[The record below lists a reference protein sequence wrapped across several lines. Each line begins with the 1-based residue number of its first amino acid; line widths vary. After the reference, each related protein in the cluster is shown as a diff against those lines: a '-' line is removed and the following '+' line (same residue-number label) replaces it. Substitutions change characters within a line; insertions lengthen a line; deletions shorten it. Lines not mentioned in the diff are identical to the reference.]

1 MVINIDLIRRR
12 FGRSIGLREEVNGF
26 PHGGCDRNCTDRR
39 QGQALAQYYPP
50 HQAYPRQPLPPAV
63 NADELP
69 SLNAPAVQ
77 DHPLPPVGVGPAY
90 QPLSGAPY
98 EQGIA
103 APPADAVP
111 LPPVGSPGYQPQDC
125 GPAAANPYGLRGA
138 IPPGP
143 PGSARQDAIREEAIR
158 SQLRNSP
165 VKSVRHQQEP
175 DRCKAATRVTGLRCR
190 PRCGPR
196 AGRGRN
202 WHPSSHA
209 HKLSHQGTGGRGLL
223 SIRRT
228 PTSIS
233 CSATV
238 KHCAMG

>member
-1 MVINIDLIRRR
+1 MVFRTVGAIATALIGVRVKLWRNTIRLIRPIRASRFPLRLTLTSCRR
-12 FGRSIGLREEVNGF
+12 STRLRCRTTHCRRSEWD
-26 PHGGCDRNCTDRR
+26 PHISRC
-39 QGQALAQYYPP
+39 P
-50 HQAYPRQPLPPAV
+50 
-63 NADELP
+63 
-69 SLNAPAVQ
+69 
-77 DHPLPPVGVGPAY
+77 
-90 QPLSGAPY
+90 GAPY

-103 APPADAVP
+103 APPADALP
-111 LPPVGSPGYQPQDC
+111 LPPVGSPGYQPRDC
-125 GPAAANPYGLRGA
+125 GPAAANPYGLRRA

-175 DRCKAATRVTGLRCR
+175 DRCKAATRLTGLRCR

-202 WHPSSHA
+202 WHPGSHA

-228 PTSIS
+228 PTFIS